1 MILLEEKKSKK
12 LPGLTSLFMS
22 IPYNKEV
29 VEAIHNSFDVYYFD
43 KKKASW
49 ELPIVGLSTFLD
61 YIYNIND
68 IEIRF
73 LSESN
78 VESHIEIKKSRFI
91 TSPFKYQLEGI
102 DYGVNHDSW
111 LLLDAPGLGKTLQ
124 IIYIAQELKRIKKIE
139 HCLIICGINTLKSN
153 WKKEIEKHSN
163 LSCMILGERQRKK
176 SGEYY
181 FGGIKERVED
191 LSKKIKEFFVISNI
205 ETFRDPKIVKLI
217 NSGKNN
223 FDMIVVDEIHTCRSL
238 NSRQGSSLLKLNG
251 AKYKIGATGT
261 LFVNNPLDMY
271 VPLKWIGI
279 EKSNQSTFK
288 KFYCKLGGSFGNEIL
303 GYKNLNFLKEQLDTC
318 SLRRTKDLLELP
330 EKTIINEY
338 IDLDINHEKFYN
350 NIKNGIIDQ
359 VDLVHMSTTSLLAM
373 IIRLRQATACPQIL
387 TTENIESSKINRA
400 LELINEIV
408 SNREKVVV
416 FSTFKKSLEVLANK
430 LNKKDLLI
438 CTGDTKDIEIE
449 NNKELFQNNKDKK
462 IFLATWQKM
471 GTGITLT
478 AASYM
483 IFLDTP
489 WTWSDYEQAQD
500 RIYRIG
506 TKNKVTIYNL
516 ICKNTID
523 ERVLDIVT
531 DKQSLGDY
539 LIDDRITEN
548 GLNSLKKYIS
558 EISQK

>member
-22 IPYNKEV
+22 IPYNKEIV
-29 VEAIHNSFDVYYFD
+29 DAIHSSFDVYYFD

-78 VESHIEIKKSRFI
+78 IESHIEIKKSRFI

-124 IIYIAQELKRIKKIE
+124 IIYIAQELKRLKKIE

-181 FGGIKERVED
+181 FGGIKERAED

-238 NSRQGSSLLKLNG
+238 NSRQGSSLLKLNS

-408 SNREKVVV
+408 SNGEKVVV

-516 ICKNTID
+516 ICKNTVD

>member
-22 IPYNKEV
+22 IPYNKEIV
-29 VEAIHNSFDVYYFD
+29 DAIHNSFDVYYFD

-124 IIYIAQELKRIKKIE
+124 IIYIAQELKRLKKIE

-181 FGGIKERVED
+181 FGGIKERAED

-238 NSRQGSSLLKLNG
+238 NSRQGSSLLKLNS

-261 LFVNNPLDMY
+261 LFINNPLDMY

-400 LELINEIV
+400 LELINEII
-408 SNREKVVV
+408 SNGEKVVV
-416 FSTFKKSLEVLANK
+416 FSTFKKSLEVLADK

-449 NNKELFQNNKDKK
+449 HNKELFQNNKDKK